1 MRLVKLTICYNFL
14 FLISINFDNKLTKG
28 VLIFTYKLISMS
40 NNNVVSVSLTEGHK
54 QLLHVPLVLRGGI
67 RGSKNH
73 NAAKKRVKK
82 LHLKLLKYVPDLLER
97 PCRDL

>member
-28 VLIFTYKLISMS
+28 ALIFTYKLIAMS

-54 QLLHVPLVLRGGI
+54 LHVPLVLRGGI

-82 LHLKLLKYVPDLLER
+82 LHLKLLKYVPDQLER

>member
-28 VLIFTYKLISMS
+28 VLIFAYKLISMS

-54 QLLHVPLVLRGGI
+54 LHVPLVLRGG
-67 RGSKNH
+67 SKNH
-73 NAAKKRVKK
+73 NAAEKRVKK
-82 LHLKLLKYVPDLLER
+82 LHLKLLIKICP
-97 PCRDL
+97 

>member
-1 MRLVKLTICYNFL
+1 MRLCEISETNNFL

-28 VLIFTYKLISMS
+28 VLIFTYKLISTT

-54 QLLHVPLVLRGGI
+54 LQVPLVLRGGI

-82 LHLKLLKYVPDLLER
+82 LHLKLLKYVPDQLER